1 MDIYE
6 RKSKWKWYLGI
17 TGIVI
22 VIISMLYTNY
32 LTSNLAAEEKKNV
45 ELWVMAYERLNNAD
59 DEGQQDYTLHN
70 QIVISN
76 FTIPIFLFLAT
87 FSAMG

>member
-6 RKSKWKWYLGI
+6 RKSKWKWYLAIAGVI
-17 TGIVI
+17 I

-45 ELWVMAYERLNNAD
+45 EIWIMAQERQR
-59 DEGQQDYTLHN
+59 EK
-70 QIVISN
+70 
-76 FTIPIFLFLAT
+76 
-87 FSAMG
+87 